1 MGGLFKGPSLPP
13 APASAPPPPAVNDP
27 AVEEVRRA
35 ELKQAQQ
42 AASASQT
49 AFGGLL
55 TNPVTGGGAAI
66 GTNVLLGS

>member
-1 MGGLFKGPSLPP
+1 MGGLFRGPSLPP
-13 APASAPPPPAVNDP
+13 PSTPAPPPPAINDP

-35 ELKQAQQ
+35 ELKQARL
-42 AASASQT
+42 ASSASQT

-55 TNPVTGGGAAI
+55 TNPVTGGGASI